1 MDFMR
6 EVPTSWDKVRFIDGY
21 PGKYLVMARRHGD
34 TWYVAAINAEP
45 QNLVISLDLSVLG
58 TSSFTLYSGGDTPT
72 AKPLK
77 LKNGKTL
84 LTLAPND
91 GAVIVAR

>member
-1 MDFMR
+1 
-6 EVPTSWDKVRFIDGY
+6 
-21 PGKYLVMARRHGD
+21 MAIPAD
-34 TWYVAAINAEP
+34 ISTWYVAAINAEP
-45 QNLVISLDLSVLG
+45 QKLVISLDLSVLG
-58 TSSFTLYSGGDTPT
+58 ASSFTLYSGGDNPT

-77 LKNGKTL
+77 LKHGKTL